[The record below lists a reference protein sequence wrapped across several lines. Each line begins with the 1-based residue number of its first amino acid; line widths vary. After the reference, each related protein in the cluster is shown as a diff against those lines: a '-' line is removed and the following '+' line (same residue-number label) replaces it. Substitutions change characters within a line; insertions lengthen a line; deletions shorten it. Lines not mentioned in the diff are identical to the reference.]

1 MLHYGELEDVLDNYC
16 EIGMY
21 DPKSGTDDEII
32 VINLFY
38 SEEEA
43 GRDLKQFIEY
53 MPINIIDVTVQ
64 NTMHEEFYK
73 IFIELEKDN
82 DLFKNVCQLLRDCAG
97 LAEIE
102 EWKVKVYRQ
111 DEKTITVESLEQ
123 IIGNTEP
130 EISDKDIDDEDDN
143 ETA

>member
-16 EIGMY
+16 ELGMY

-32 VINLFY
+32 VMNLFY

-53 MPINIIDVTVQ
+53 MPLNIIDVTVQ
-64 NTMHEEFYK
+64 NTMYEEFYK
-73 IFIELEKDN
+73 IFIELEKDH
-82 DLFKNVCQLLRDCAG
+82 DLFKNVCQILRDCAG
-97 LAEIE
+97 LAAID
-102 EWKVKVYRQ
+102 EWKVKVYRKE
-111 DEKTITVESLEQ
+111 EKTITIDSIEK

-130 EISDKDIDDEDDN
+130 ELTDEDDEDDN
-143 ETA
+143 